1 MAARTISG
9 TVVDAAGRAV
19 AQARVYA
26 VKAPGPMPDVAAL
39 TDAEGRFT
47 IAAPLPGAY
56 EIGCTSDAHGSATAA
71 VRVEDDAVRM
81 QIRLG

>member
-1 MAARTISG
+1 MPARTIFG

-71 VRVEDDAVRM
+71 VQVGSEAVRM

>member
-9 TVVDAAGRAV
+9 TVVDAGGRPV

-26 VKAPGPMPDVAAL
+26 VKAPGPMPDIAAL
-39 TDAEGRFT
+39 TDRQGRFT
-47 IAAPLPGAY
+47 ITAPLPGGY

-71 VRVEDDAVRM
+71 VRVDDGPAHVE
-81 QIRLG
+81 IRLG

>member
-1 MAARTISG
+1 MPARTISG

-19 AQARVYA
+19 AQARVYT
-26 VKAPGPMPDVAAL
+26 VKAPGPIPDVAAL

-56 EIGCTSDAHGSATAA
+56 EIGCTSDAHGSATVA
-71 VRVEDDAVRM
+71 VRVEGDPVHMR
-81 QIRLG
+81 IRLG